1 MKYLGIKDLLKIGNE
16 SDRVSALYDIFEEDT
31 RLSTKA
37 TQVEFL
43 TTIRQIEK
51 YLKPGMK
58 ILDLGA
64 GAGEYSIFLQN
75 KDSM

>member
-1 MKYLGIKDLLKIGNE
+1 MGILIIIFKTEVKYMEIKHLLKIGNE
-16 SDRVSALYDIFEEDT
+16 SDRVSALYDIFEEGT

-51 YLKPGMK
+51 HLKPGMK
-58 ILDLGA
+58 IL
-64 GAGEYSIFLQN
+64 
-75 KDSM
+75 

>member
-1 MKYLGIKDLLKIGNE
+1 LEIKDLLKIVNE
-16 SDRVSALYDIFEEDT
+16 SDRVSALYDIIEEGT

-37 TQVEFL
+37 AQVEFL

-51 YLKPGMK
+51 HLKPGMK

-64 GAGEYSIFLQN
+64 GTGQYSFFLQD